1 MISKRRIPRTI
12 SPATAG
18 DEIEQ
23 LLTEVLAKKDVS
35 ITRFLAEAV
44 RQQLIK
50 NRTPEVHAG
59 AGYTGAE
66 KPEPLAA
73 VKNTRDSIEII
84 AEILTLGDVGKTRIK
99 YEVGLDH
106 GQTEKYLN
114 YLLKAGFLETVESG
128 ERSVI
133 YRPSRL
139 GLQLLRRIEAVVDML
154 NLGRLDAGR

>member
-1 MISKRRIPRTI
+1 MISKRRIPRKIT
-12 SPATAG
+12 PATAG

-35 ITRFLAEAV
+35 ITRYLAEAV

-50 NRTPEVHAG
+50 NSASQVPAG
-59 AGYTGAE
+59 TGFAGE
-66 KPEPLAA
+66 KQPEPLAA

-84 AEILTLGDVGKTRIK
+84 AEILALGDAGKTRIK

-114 YLLKAGFLETVESG
+114 FLLGAGFLEAVESG

-154 NLGRLDAGR
+154 NIGRLDAGR

>member
-1 MISKRRIPRTI
+1 MISKRHTPRTI
-12 SPATAG
+12 TPATAG

-23 LLTEVLAKKDVS
+23 LLAEILAKKDVS
-35 ITRFLAEAV
+35 ITRYLAEAV
-44 RQQLIK
+44 RQQLVK
-50 NRTPEVHAG
+50 NSGSELHTG
-59 AGYTGAE
+59 TGYSVADR
-66 KPEPLAA
+66 PEPLAA

-84 AEILTLGDVGKTRIK
+84 ADILTLGDVGKTRIK

-114 YLLKAGFLETVESG
+114 FLLRAGFLETVQSG
-128 ERSVI
+128 ERGVT

-154 NLGRLDAGR
+154 NIGRLDAGR